1 MKRSLLTL
9 SLLTSLANAQP
20 LKSCIEEVIATNP
33 VVQERLKNYN
43 AAKEDLSIAKSG
55 YYPKLDLSLG
65 FGIEKTEKSAQLNP
79 ANNQSY
85 SFSVYQNSLKLTQ
98 NIFKGWDTTYQV
110 EGQEAKSLSS
120 AYSYVEKVNDIAFQ
134 MVNAY
139 IQVMKQRELLEN
151 SKSNVEIN
159 EEIFKKVQ
167 KLYEAGLTT
176 LSEVNKIESSLALA
190 KSNYVVQE
198 NTLLDT
204 LYSFQKLLGRTIEPA
219 KLSKPELTVAM
230 PASLEEALTYAI
242 ENNPSLLVSQYNIKT
257 AQATY
262 NQNRSPFYPHI
273 DIEISESMNKNL
285 SAVEGEDTKFRAMVY
300 LNYNIFNGFADSAT
314 LQKSISQVHQE
325 VESKNELRRQ
335 VIEGLSLSWAANE
348 KLKHQLDH
356 LVAYKDFSL
365 KTLTLYAKEY
375 DLGRRSLLDL
385 LSAQNDFI
393 GAKSQIINTEYS
405 LLYAK
410 YRILDALGTL
420 VPTVLGDEELVYSNV
435 GLAGAAPSA
444 LDSLPLRYDRD
455 NDLIADDADLCANS
469 LPTEMKNIFGCA
481 ESDLKIAKIERY
493 GGFTFKSDSSELTSE
508 GEENL
513 DNLIRQLTILD
524 ISKMRF
530 DLLSNIDNPSLTEE
544 IRNTLCNE
552 RALLIKDRLVA
563 AGALEEAISF
573 RSYSDKAPLFT
584 NESSYGTAQNNRV
597 DIIVKKY
604 KN

>member
-9 SLLTSLANAQP
+9 SLLTSLASAQP

-43 AAKEDLSIAKSG
+43 VAKEDLNIAKSG

-65 FGIEKTEKSAQLNP
+65 FGVENTEKSAQLNP

-98 NIFKGWDTTYQV
+98 NLFKGWDTTYQV
-110 EGQEAKSLSS
+110 EGQKAKSLSS

-204 LYSFQKLLGRTIEPA
+204 LYSFQKLLGRTIEPE

-230 PASLEEALTYAI
+230 PASLDEALTYAI

-285 SAVEGEDTKFRAMVY
+285 SAVEGEDNKFRAMVY

-420 VPTVLGDEELVYSNV
+420 VPTVVGDEEFVYSNV
-435 GLAGAAPSA
+435 GLAEAAPSA

-469 LPTEMKNIFGCA
+469 LPLEMKNIFGCL

-513 DNLIRQLTILD
+513 NNLIRQLTTLD

-544 IRNTLCNE
+544 VRNTLCNE
-552 RALLIKDRLVA
+552 RALLIKDRLVG
-563 AGALEEAISF
+563 AGALEESISF

-584 NESSYGTAQNNRV
+584 NESSYGTTQNNRV